1 MTTKSYSKHKEY
13 KEISSRG
20 TVPYTDE
27 QFDMMKS
34 ELLPKGSKLDSL
46 GRGTGTREYH
56 YEYKEEKL
64 PGGKYDRKDY
74 HTVEEYTIPARSLPK
89 SSESS
94 SYYYEKEERDIPAIT
109 TGTRTYN
116 YETTGTSPGYSKV
129 NTKVTKE
136 MSQNV
141 EELDSL
147 LDDLQ
152 KDQERQLYKSGY
164 TSDTAESSSFDYR
177 RGTPVK
183 APPSSGYS
191 TLKHEERVESSS
203 WGSSPAPAPTLT
215 RAAELR
221 QQMYREEKTE
231 SRVVPAVVP
240 APVAL
245 PVPPAV
251 CTHCHQSP
259 GTTGTLPRGGTPMN
273 KVTTTVK
280 TYTYEV
286 PADTDPA
293 SVPIPTHADTHTYVC
308 NDTHRTA
315 TLTRPV
321 DGSPAPGGCQ
331 YCSHCNSRLHYSRT
345 HLSTDGHSYY
355 YEKEERDIPA
365 ITTGT
370 RTYNYETTGTSPGY
384 SKVNTK
390 VTKEMSQNVEEL
402 DSLLDDLQKDQ
413 ERQLYKSG
421 YTSDTAESSSFDYRR
436 GTPVKAPPS
445 SGYSTLK
452 HEERVESSS
461 WGSSPAPAP
470 TLTRAAELRQQMYRE
485 EKTESRVV
493 PAVVPAPVALPVPPA
508 VCTHCHQSPGSTGT
522 LPRGGTPMNKVTT
535 TVKTYTYEVPADTD
549 PASVPIPTHADTH
562 TYVCNDTHRTA
573 TLSRPVDG
581 SPAPGGCQYCSHCNS
596 RLHYSRTHLST
607 DEHTT
612 TNERMVYPSP
622 ANEPHVT
629 HVTHAPHGPTE
640 PHNGHGPYGP
650 TTYKYSETSY
660 SSHNSTLSPPPHAP
674 HTPHRPPKRLDDL
687 LADFPEARFPTQSD
701 GVRRRI
707 ETSTRETRD
716 TSHVSSTP
724 TPSSGVK
731 PTPVGSSKNVAGP
744 AVYYPPGHTPFA
756 PKKEVAGYEASAM
769 QGGGAYASGR
779 GMYEYESGARSKEK
793 HYEKKTAV
801 PVCLPLCCAMPCVI
815 L

>member
-46 GRGTGTREYH
+46 ARCTGTREYH

-74 HTVEEYTIPARSLPK
+74 HTVEEYTIPDRSLPK
-89 SSESS
+89 SAESS
-94 SYYYEKEERDIPAIT
+94 SYYYEKEEREIPAIT

-116 YETTGTSPGYSKV
+116 YETTGTSPVYSKV
-129 NTKVTKE
+129 NSKVTKE

-164 TSDTAESSSFDYR
+164 TSDTAESTSFDYR

-183 APPSSGYS
+183 AAPSSGYS
-191 TLKHEERVESSS
+191 TLKHEERLESSS
-203 WGSSPAPAPTLT
+203 WGSSPAPVPTLT

-240 APVAL
+240 APVAQ
-245 PVPPAV
+245 PVPAAV
-251 CTHCHQSP
+251 CTHCHQPP
-259 GTTGTLPRGGTPMN
+259 GTTGTLPRGSTPMN

-286 PADTDPA
+286 PADTDP
-293 SVPIPTHADTHTYVC
+293 
-308 NDTHRTA
+308 
-315 TLTRPV
+315 
-321 DGSPAPGGCQ
+321 
-331 YCSHCNSRLHYSRT
+331 
-345 HLSTDGHSYY
+345 
-355 YEKEERDIPA
+355 
-365 ITTGT
+365 
-370 RTYNYETTGTSPGY
+370 
-384 SKVNTK
+384 
-390 VTKEMSQNVEEL
+390 
-402 DSLLDDLQKDQ
+402 
-413 ERQLYKSG
+413 
-421 YTSDTAESSSFDYRR
+421 
-436 GTPVKAPPS
+436 
-445 SGYSTLK
+445 
-452 HEERVESSS
+452 
-461 WGSSPAPAP
+461 
-470 TLTRAAELRQQMYRE
+470 
-485 EKTESRVV
+485 
-493 PAVVPAPVALPVPPA
+493 
-508 VCTHCHQSPGSTGT
+508 
-522 LPRGGTPMNKVTT
+522 
-535 TVKTYTYEVPADTD
+535 
-549 PASVPIPTHADTH
+549 SVPIPTHADTH

-581 SPAPGGCQYCSHCNS
+581 SPAPGGCQYCSHCNT
-596 RLHYSRTHLST
+596 RLHYSRTHLTT

-612 TNERMVYPSP
+612 SNERMVYPNP
-622 ANEPHVT
+622 TNESHVPHVP
-629 HVTHAPHGPTE
+629 HALPTE

-674 HTPHRPPKRLDDL
+674 HAPHRHPSPSPAPSPAPFPRPHTPSPSEQQPPKRLDDL
-687 LADFPEARFPTQSD
+687 LADFPEARFPTQTD

-716 TSHVSSTP
+716 TSHTNATP
-724 TPSSGVK
+724 TPNTGVKPTPNTGMK